1 MKQTTKTII
10 LILAFVLPICIFI
23 FLKLFGRNEFDVPPL
38 FATTPPSVVQG
49 CDRNVA
55 LPYAVSDSIWSSFKA
70 APDSLFVIFFEPP
83 DGEARNQMD
92 RVNEQTGSDPIQL
105 IELTNV
111 GSKATAGFDIG
122 EASDSAAFIQTTTK
136 KNIDY
141 TMLRRCVFLLDGDSN
156 VVMVDRRGV
165 LRGQYIASDREDI
178 DRLLTEITILLK
190 KY

>member
-1 MKQTTKTII
+1 MKQTTKTVI

-38 FATTPPSVVQG
+38 FATTPPPAVEG
-49 CDRNVA
+49 CDRNVS
-55 LPYAVSDSIWSSFKA
+55 LPYTVPDSIWSSFRIK
-70 APDSLFVIFFEPP
+70 PDSLFVIFFEPR

-92 RVNEQTGSDPIQL
+92 RVNEQTGADPVQL

-111 GSKATAGFDIG
+111 GDKGTAGIAIG
-122 EASDSAAFIQTTTK
+122 EASDSATFIQTTTD

-141 TMLRRCVFLLDGDSN
+141 TTLRRCVFLLGGDSN

-165 LRGQYIASDREDI
+165 IRGQYIASDRDDI